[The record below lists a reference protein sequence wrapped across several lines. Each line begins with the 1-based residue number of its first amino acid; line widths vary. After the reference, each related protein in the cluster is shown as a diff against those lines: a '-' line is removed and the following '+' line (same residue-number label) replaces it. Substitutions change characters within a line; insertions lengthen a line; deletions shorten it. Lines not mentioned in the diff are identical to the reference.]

1 VQALD
6 AEAPLLA
13 ARRQA
18 ADQLASLARA
28 RLANGDA
35 APIEVA
41 EFDALALQVRIDAAD
56 RARERAA
63 EGLLLCRLL
72 GEPGRRAPPP
82 LLPWQPPPPGL
93 ADEGACV
100 RVALQRRPELAAAAA
115 EVTALGEDLG
125 QAGLAWLAGA
135 RLGAAAQR
143 EDLWSVGPAATL
155 PLPLFDSGAW
165 KADAV
170 SSELA

>member
-1 VQALD
+1 
-6 AEAPLLA
+6 
-13 ARRQA
+13 
-18 ADQLASLARA
+18 
-28 RLANGDA
+28 
-35 APIEVA
+35 
-41 EFDALALQVRIDAAD
+41 IDAAD

-115 EVTALGEDLG
+115 GGTALGGDLG

-170 SSELA
+170 SSELAAARHRATARGREVVEGVRAAVRAVAAADERLRA